1 MTADKQLDR
10 GPRTLRQLTCD
21 WEVEQLTPKLREYI
35 SARFRE
41 VYDSPADPGRTYLTV
56 SMRPRERPG
65 AIVAPLPV
73 HYSVARVD
81 IIEFERL
88 CGRKVDMTRE
98 RLNYFGRS
106 LDALL
111 SLLDRGASRDD
122 YAPNMMPYKYR
133 AEEEVSGL
141 IEEADEGQ
149 FGQVEGFRP
158 IIVIDTAGA
167 LGENLLIVKAA
178 LKRMLY
184 SFMVAK
190 SRFNIVAFNGQG
202 RATAWEDRLVPPV
215 AQKLREA
222 EDFLDSLRPGGARGT
237 DILEAMG
244 WALEPSDADAVYLLS
259 SGFPKRADVPY
270 CLASIRSRNMRQ
282 LPIHVIGVDCDTK
295 SELDLRRLA
304 EENRGSFRQK
314 KFNLRASVSMPV
326 SELLAASGH
335 VKQPS
340 GRKNGD
346 QPCWT
351 KAATR
356 AATKE
361 LGPRRSDPA
370 VARLAGGA
378 TRAAA
383 GLRATICRPR
393 VHGAD
398 GDSLRRPSIANPWD
412 RPTGVV
418 KVSQL
423 AANATRSS
431 QSVHLAGCTVLHEL
445 WPDEF
450 GSDAD
455 EFHNLSGAGL
465 RLRRGGVLAGVFLLA
480 AWRLTGKDVPKTTT
494 ASWGGLSARF
504 AVPPSQQCDFF
515 IFTHVGNAAQLDTY
529 LAYPLEDLLVGGFRK
544 GVMVMYVMPKKE
556 WAVMLKYVED
566 LVANE
571 AAPEPK
577 ELQVLN
583 QTCHEK
589 MERADTDAATH
600 DLHRIR
606 MLSPLDF
613 RDTLLSI
620 RYRLGPLNFQQWLGH
635 TTYDAPKLVDAI
647 MRVRALGNGFPV
659 FRFDIDVI
667 CNAYTKD
674 SMASIKEAVYRGV
687 EDYKASIDDPMVQSF
702 VLSQQ
707 YAAMP
712 ASDKSEFN
720 SWNEAFST
728 RANPALLA
736 TPALCNATQWK
747 ADGSW
752 GKFLPSPGE
761 LTAATHANVLMAFYG
776 LQEVPG
782 HPRLQ
787 AAQPSTSASAA
798 ARREEDILK
807 LGNTFVGANPM
818 RAIISGAALAT
829 GPGVTLDL
837 PPFLHTDLNIMWID
851 DHCLDRMT
859 REIMGTKRNALPSEN
874 QARVVKARPQPS
886 NVAKYT
892 LEVYMPTLLY
902 GIIMDRWIN
911 SHPDSYLLKYNPSDL
926 PDMELFTQALAELMP
941 ADGRAQGPFTRAM
954 QEVRNKALMLDVTAT
969 MKLKAELWSDA
980 CARLQDMFWQWSH
993 LPEPEVEGQ
1002 PTPTFASLW
1011 ATGRVCSQP
1020 GLESYCSNPG
1030 YSKLGQGLVSP
1041 SWHAEAR
1048 ATASSRAT
1056 LPALTRY
1063 DLNPALATK
1072 VDELVESA
1080 VTYLQWFLEWPR
1092 VVQAIRDERIGRL
1105 PSDVAWRVRLPVPTL
1120 G

>member
-1 MTADKQLDR
+1 MSICASSGVGQKLRLNVVALIGDGVVGRMLVAIDEDASVEILATKIRAAMAKSRIEGCLLRLTNNQKSNLPADERIGDVMQDGEEVIAVLTRDPEDPVVRQQLMGGLGNSLSFTSAPVRQNPGGSPRPRMMQPPGGGYAVAFHDYPSGPVVASNPDGLPGPVEVFEEDVRGVPAMTADKQLDR

-21 WEVEQLTPKLREYI
+21 WDHAEAAGDI

-346 QPCWT
+346 QRLTVGGQVDVLEIMIRDQEEQRTDWLEEQKCANRILLSSASQQPVPDAEQARY
-351 KAATR
+351 AAGRLVVNHLCR
-356 AATKE
+356 AAPP
-361 LGPRRSDPA
+361 LLQAMLDQGSYPGSYQGARPSSVGPGRGAPGRRGLAQPAQRRPGQRPGSARRSADPGCMA
-370 VARLAGGA
+370 S
-378 TRAAA
+378 
-383 GLRATICRPR
+383 
-393 VHGAD
+393 GAD

-431 QSVHLAGCTVLHEL
+431 QGVHLAG
-445 WPDEF
+445 
-450 GSDAD
+450 A
-455 EFHNLSGAGL
+455 
-465 RLRRGGVLAGVFLLA
+465 
-480 AWRLTGKDVPKTTT
+480 
-494 ASWGGLSARF
+494 
-504 AVPPSQQCDFF
+504 
-515 IFTHVGNAAQLDTY
+515 
-529 LAYPLEDLLVGGFRK
+529 
-544 GVMVMYVMPKKE
+544 
-556 WAVMLKYVED
+556 
-566 LVANE
+566 
-571 AAPEPK
+571 
-577 ELQVLN
+577 
-583 QTCHEK
+583 
-589 MERADTDAATH
+589 
-600 DLHRIR
+600 
-606 MLSPLDF
+606 
-613 RDTLLSI
+613 
-620 RYRLGPLNFQQWLGH
+620 
-635 TTYDAPKLVDAI
+635 
-647 MRVRALGNGFPV
+647 
-659 FRFDIDVI
+659 
-667 CNAYTKD
+667 
-674 SMASIKEAVYRGV
+674 
-687 EDYKASIDDPMVQSF
+687 
-702 VLSQQ
+702 
-707 YAAMP
+707 
-712 ASDKSEFN
+712 
-720 SWNEAFST
+720 
-728 RANPALLA
+728 
-736 TPALCNATQWK
+736 
-747 ADGSW
+747 
-752 GKFLPSPGE
+752 
-761 LTAATHANVLMAFYG
+761 
-776 LQEVPG
+776 
-782 HPRLQ
+782 PRLH
-787 AAQPSTSASAA
+787 
-798 ARREEDILK
+798 
-807 LGNTFVGANPM
+807 
-818 RAIISGAALAT
+818 
-829 GPGVTLDL
+829 GP
-837 PPFLHTDLNIMWID
+837 
-851 DHCLDRMT
+851 
-859 REIMGTKRNALPSEN
+859 
-874 QARVVKARPQPS
+874 
-886 NVAKYT
+886 
-892 LEVYMPTLLY
+892 
-902 GIIMDRWIN
+902 
-911 SHPDSYLLKYNPSDL
+911 
-926 PDMELFTQALAELMP
+926 
-941 ADGRAQGPFTRAM
+941 
-954 QEVRNKALMLDVTAT
+954 
-969 MKLKAELWSDA
+969 
-980 CARLQDMFWQWSH
+980 
-993 LPEPEVEGQ
+993 
-1002 PTPTFASLW
+1002 
-1011 ATGRVCSQP
+1011 
-1020 GLESYCSNPG
+1020 
-1030 YSKLGQGLVSP
+1030 
-1041 SWHAEAR
+1041 AR
-1048 ATASSRAT
+1048 A
-1056 LPALTRY
+1056 
-1063 DLNPALATK
+1063 
-1072 VDELVESA
+1072 
-1080 VTYLQWFLEWPR
+1080 
-1092 VVQAIRDERIGRL
+1092 
-1105 PSDVAWRVRLPVPTL
+1105 
-1120 G
+1120 